1 MPFRLSLEAAG
12 VVADIRWSRH
22 RMQFDL
28 TKHSRALQTNLS
40 PVQLTLPGIAFAPT
54 RVREHGLVE
63 AHTWPLV
70 SDGKVQGVVQASFRV
85 HASIAWS
92 FPSLELRSATAWP
105 VICLDCDGTDGHARL
120 ILAVHDREIPCPN
133 WVVYRDAGGA
143 HGVWCLAR
151 PVLRGTSARARP
163 LRLLTRATE
172 YMAQKVEADAGYGQ
186 VLSHNPMVPVAAQR
200 LRTDWLRRQPY
211 PLQEL
216 AEVVPFGWR
225 RPAVPSTG
233 IGRNCSLFE
242 AGMKWA
248 GSPANLGIPALTALM
263 AINAEVS
270 RRHGKPPLDAS
281 EVSGIAKSV
290 ERYRARWIARGQ
302 FGKIGDR
309 ERSAWGRERGL
320 KGGVASGKARRKRN
334 EARDQQIVAAV
345 LGGEP
350 MRAVARL
357 HSLRLYAV
365 QHIVNRDTPLFRG
378 DQ

>member
-1 MPFRLSLEAAG
+1 M
-12 VVADIRWSRH
+12 
-22 RMQFDL
+22 
-28 TKHSRALQTNLS
+28 
-40 PVQLTLPGIAFAPT
+40 
-54 RVREHGLVE
+54 REHGLVE

-85 HASIAWS
+85 HASVAWS

-105 VICLDCDGTDGHARL
+105 VVCLDCDGATGYARL
-120 ILAVHDREIPCPN
+120 MGAVEDRDILCPN
-133 WVVYRDAGGA
+133 WVVYRDTGGA

-151 PVLRGTSARARP
+151 PVLRGESARARP

-186 VLSHNPMVPVAAQR
+186 VLIHNPMVPVAAQR
-200 LRTDWLRRQPY
+200 LQTDWLRKQPY

-216 AEVVPFGWR
+216 AEIAPFGWR

-248 GSPANLGIPALTALM
+248 GSPVNLGVPVLSALM

-270 RRHGKPPLDAS
+270 RKHGKPPLDPG

-290 ERYRARWIARGQ
+290 ERYRVRWIARGQ
-302 FGKIGDR
+302 FAEVGDL
-309 ERSAWGRERGL
+309 ERSAWGQKRG
-320 KGGVASGKARRKRN
+320 VRSGQTRRKRT
-334 EARDQQIVAAV
+334 EARDRQIIEDRIAGLSIRGIARKHDVWIRTVQRV
-345 LGGEP
+345 L
-350 MRAVARL
+350 ARDF
-357 HSLRLYAV
+357 SLLSLGVY
-365 QHIVNRDTPLFRG
+365 NELNS
-378 DQ
+378 